1 MQKNNNNCIVLKVD
15 DETRKKMLEFYKSG
29 DRGKQIPYVTMQAVN
44 EDVVIT
50 IYDTNKKGENKVMFQ
65 GVSADVESSIWAM
78 EHAAVETSKKEKQK
92 DYSIYYNCSSIGSDE
107 VGTGDYFGPIVVT
120 SCYVKKED
128 IPFLESLGIK
138 DSKKLDDN
146 KILKIAP
153 QLVGKIKYKSVILT
167 NSEYNEKYNNTDI
180 NINKIKAIMH
190 NKVLWKMVHDED
202 LSYDYIIV
210 DEFAR
215 EARYYEYLN
224 GNPEIQKDITFITKA
239 EDKNL
244 AVAAASVISRY
255 IFIKEFDKLCDELH
269 IPLVKG
275 AGPEVDKIGKE
286 VVETYG
292 KEKLKEI
299 AKYNFKNTE
308 RILGIMIM

>member
-1 MQKNNNNCIVLKVD
+1 VVTLANKNQNNCVVIRVSDKTREKLIKYYEDKKRDKV
-15 DETRKKMLEFYKSG
+15 
-29 DRGKQIPYVTMQAVN
+29 IPYVVFQAQDGDTVVTMY
-44 EDVVIT
+44 ES
-50 IYDTNKKGENKVMFQ
+50 GKVMFQ
-65 GVSADVESSIWAM
+65 GVSADIDANMWLDIEGAQKIDKVKI
-78 EHAAVETSKKEKQK
+78 KKEERK
-92 DYSIYYNCSSIGSDE
+92 YYESSSIGSDE

-120 SCYVKKED
+120 SCYVSKED
-128 IPFLESLGIK
+128 IPFVEGLGIK
-138 DSKKLDDN
+138 DSKKLDDT

-153 QLVGKIKYKSVILT
+153 ELIKKIKYKSLIMS
-167 NSEYNEKYNNTDI
+167 NSEYNSKYSTTY

-190 NKVLWKMVHDED
+190 NKVLWRMVHEED
-202 LSYDYIIV
+202 LKYDYIIV

-224 GNPEIQKDITFITKA
+224 GNPEIQRDITFMTKA

-244 AVAAASVISRY
+244 AVACASVISRY
-255 IFIKEFDKLCDELH
+255 IFIKEFDKICDTIH

-275 AGPEVDKIGKE
+275 AGHDVDEIGKE
-286 VVETYG
+286 VIETYG

-308 RILGIMIM
+308 RILGIMIY

>member
-1 MQKNNNNCIVLKVD
+1 MAKKNPNNCVVLRVNDKTREKMIKYYEDKKRDKV
-15 DETRKKMLEFYKSG
+15 
-29 DRGKQIPYVTMQAVN
+29 IPYVVFQAQDNDTVVTMY
-44 EDVVIT
+44 ES
-50 IYDTNKKGENKVMFQ
+50 GKVMFQ
-65 GVSADVESSIWAM
+65 GTSADIDAGMWADIDG
-78 EHAAVETSKKEKQK
+78 VSKQDKVKIKKDEEK
-92 DYSIYYNCSSIGSDE
+92 YYNSSSIGSDE

-120 SCYVKKED
+120 SCYVSKED
-128 IPFLESLGIK
+128 ISFVEGLGIK
-138 DSKKLDDN
+138 DSKKLDDD

-153 QLVGKIKYKSVILT
+153 ELIKKIKYKSLIMN
-167 NSEYNEKYNNTDI
+167 NSEYNAKYSSEY

-190 NKVLWKMVHDED
+190 NKVLWRMVHEED
-202 LSYDYIIV
+202 LKYDYIIV

-224 GNPEIQKDITFITKA
+224 GNPEIQRGITFMTKA

-244 AVAAASVISRY
+244 AVACASVISRY
-255 IFIKEFDKLCDELH
+255 IFIKEFDKICDTLH

-275 AGPEVDKIGKE
+275 AGAEVDSIGKE

-292 KEKLKEI
+292 KEKLKEV

-308 RILGIMIM
+308 RILGIMIY

>member
-1 MQKNNNNCIVLKVD
+1 MAKNNSNNCVVLRLSEK
-15 DETRKKMLEFYKSG
+15 TREKLSKFYEDKKRDK
-29 DRGKQIPYVTMQAVN
+29 KIPYAVFQAQ
-44 EDVVIT
+44 DGDTVIT
-50 IYDTNKKGENKVMFQ
+50 VYESGKVMFQ
-65 GVSADVESSIWAM
+65 GVSADIDANMWADIDGVEKIDK
-78 EHAAVETSKKEKQK
+78 VKVKKEEKK
-92 DYSIYYNCSSIGSDE
+92 YYYCSSIGSDE

-120 SCYVKKED
+120 SCFVSKDD
-128 IPFLESLGIK
+128 IPFIEELGIK
-138 DSKKLDDN
+138 DSKKLDDS

-153 QLVGKIKYKSVILT
+153 EVIKKVKYKSLIMS
-167 NSEYNEKYNNTDI
+167 NKEYNEKYSSSY

-190 NKVLWKMVHDED
+190 NKVLWRMVHEED
-202 LSYDYIIV
+202 LTYDYIIV

-215 EARYYEYLN
+215 EARYYEYLS
-224 GNPEIQKDITFITKA
+224 GNPEIQRDITFMTKA

-244 AVAAASVISRY
+244 AVACASVISRY

-275 AGPEVDKIGKE
+275 AGAEVDSIGKE
-286 VVETYG
+286 VVEKYG

-308 RILGIMIM
+308 RILGIMIF

>member
-1 MQKNNNNCIVLKVD
+1 MAKNNSNNCVVLRVSEK
-15 DETRKKMLEFYKSG
+15 TREKIINFYK
-29 DRGKQIPYVTMQAVN
+29 DKKRDKVIPYVVFQAQ
-44 EDVVIT
+44 DGDTVIT
-50 IYDTNKKGENKVMFQ
+50 LYESGKVMFQ
-65 GVSADVESSIWAM
+65 GVSADIDANMWADIDGVEKINK
-78 EHAAVETSKKEKQK
+78 TKIKKEEKK
-92 DYSIYYNCSSIGSDE
+92 YYECSSIGSDE

-120 SCYVKKED
+120 SCYVAKED
-128 IPFLESLGIK
+128 IPFVESLGIK
-138 DSKKLDDN
+138 DSKKLDDE

-153 QLVGKIKYKSVILT
+153 EVIKKIKYKSLIM
-167 NSEYNEKYNNTDI
+167 NNKEYNEKYSSSY

-190 NKVLWKMVHDED
+190 NKVLWRMVHEEQ
-202 LSYDYIIV
+202 LEYDYIIV

-215 EARYYEYLN
+215 EARYYEYLE
-224 GNPEIQKDITFITKA
+224 GNPEIQRNITFMTKA

-244 AVAAASVISRY
+244 AVACASVISRY
-255 IFIKEFDKLCDELH
+255 IFLKEFDKLCDEIH

-275 AGPEVDKIGKE
+275 AGQEVDSIGKE

-308 RILGIMIM
+308 RILGIMIY